1 MSQQGYRAVVIG
13 GGVVGLAAAWHLLQL
28 GCRPLAVVERF
39 HVGHSRGSS
48 HGSARMTRST
58 YTSSTYATLMRHVRD
73 EEWPRLER
81 AAGAALVHPLD
92 VVFFGPD
99 REILA
104 GYAAAVQ
111 AAGVAVERLPVG
123 EARRRFPSLRFGD
136 DAEVLHDR
144 TGGTIAADQ
153 TVRALHRLVASTGG
167 VVLEDTRVREIDR
180 AAGVIRIVSDRGV
193 LETERVVVATGAW
206 LPALVPTARAAVT
219 VVPQTVAY
227 VRLGVPSRTVPSWIH
242 FGGAQDG
249 ITYGLAEVGRD
260 ALKVGLH
267 VTKGPGADP
276 DSLSAPSFGE
286 LEALRARLDRILT
299 VPVRELLGGEPC
311 LYTMTATE
319 DLLIDTWPG
328 DPRVA
333 FASACSG
340 HGFKFA
346 PLTGRILAELV
357 VNGRAKLSGGLDATA
372 LFALRRPPA
381 PDPAVS
387 SQGLAGSTLAS
398 SPSA

>member
-1 MSQQGYRAVVIG
+1 M
-13 GGVVGLAAAWHLLQL
+13 GLAAAWHLSQL

-39 HVGHSRGSS
+39 RIGHGRGSS

-58 YTSSTYATLMRHVRD
+58 YTSPTYATLMRHVRD
-73 EEWPRLER
+73 QEWPRLER
-81 AAGAALVHPLD
+81 AAGTALVHALE

-99 REILA
+99 RAVLA

-111 AAGVAVERLPVG
+111 AAGVAVDRLPVG

-153 TVRALHRLVASTGG
+153 TLRALHRLVASAGG
-167 VVLEDTRVREIDR
+167 DVLEDTRVREIDR
-180 AAGVIRIVSDRGV
+180 GDGVIRIISDRGV

-206 LPALVPTARAAVT
+206 LPELVPTARAAVT

-227 VRLGVPSRTVPSWIH
+227 VRLGVAARTVPSWIH
-242 FGGAQDG
+242 FGGARDG

-260 ALKVGLH
+260 VLKVGLH

-276 DSLSAPSFGE
+276 DSLGAPSSGE
-286 LEALRARLDRILT
+286 LEALRARLDRILA

-311 LYTMTATE
+311 LYTMTSTE
-319 DLLIDTWPG
+319 DFLIDTWPG

-357 VNGRAKLSGGLDATA
+357 VKGRADLPGGLDAAA
-372 LFALRRPPA
+372 LFALRPPPA
-381 PDPAVS
+381 PAVVDGGVAPA
-387 SQGLAGSTLAS
+387 
-398 SPSA
+398 